1 MLIVTQGCNRVYY
14 MDSDDVIEIED
25 GNILLSRVAPYKD
38 NPFKRRRFILG
49 NYGSTER
56 AHEVLKE
63 VVSNLDAGGLIMP

>member
-14 MDSDDVIEIED
+14 MGSDDIIEIED
-25 GNILLSRVAPYKD
+25 GNILLSRILSD
-38 NPFKRRRFILG
+38 NPLKRRHFILG

-63 VVSNLDAGGLIMP
+63 VVCNLDAGGLIMP

>member
-14 MDSDDVIEIED
+14 MGSDDMIEIED
-25 GNILLSRVAPYKD
+25 GNIVLSRIVSD
-38 NPFKRRRFILG
+38 NPLKRRQFILG
-49 NYGSTER
+49 NYGSTEQ

>member
-14 MDSDDVIEIED
+14 MGSNDTIEIED
-25 GNILLSRVAPYKD
+25 GNIVLSRIVSD
-38 NPFKRRRFILG
+38 NPLKRRHFILG
-49 NYGSTER
+49 NYDSTEK